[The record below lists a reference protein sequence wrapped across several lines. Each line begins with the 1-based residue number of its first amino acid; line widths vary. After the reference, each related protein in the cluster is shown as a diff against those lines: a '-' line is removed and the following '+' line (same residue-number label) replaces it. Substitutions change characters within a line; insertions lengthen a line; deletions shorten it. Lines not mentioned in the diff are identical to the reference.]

1 MAPEV
6 ISQKSSSSGVSGYN
20 ASADIYSLGIT
31 GIELAHG
38 RAPHSLDPPYK
49 ALLKTLQNDSPTLDR
64 GKGHG
69 KGLVG
74 KGGGYKYSKE
84 LKDIVDACLQK
95 DPTKRPTAHEL
106 LQMPYFKS
114 AKKKDYLVDM
124 LLKGLPPL
132 AMRQERRVLP
142 TIHGT
147 TLQSIRSSWD
157 FSHSIV
163 LPPSPT
169 STNSQLH
176 LPNRDHPSNH
186 KSSHMTVVLPPQA
199 VFPMEDEGEGLPEEE
214 QTESSSEAEPT
225 HCKADDSV
233 LGVYPS
239 PCATP
244 TDDATPP
251 ATQDPAA
258 SRKLNALPVLL
269 AAPAHDHSSSN
280 QLTPPQSVSSVASS
294 ASAGDKS
301 KWSIAGTIGRTS
313 RLLGADTILGPSGI

>member
-31 GIELAHG
+31 AIELAHG

-64 GKGHG
+64 GKGYG

-95 DPTKRPTAHEL
+95 DPTKRPTTHEL

-114 AKKKDYLVDM
+114 AKKKEYLVDV

-142 TIHGT
+142 ATHGT
-147 TLQSIRSSWD
+147 TLQSIQSSWD

-163 LPPSPT
+163 VPPSPT
-169 STNSQLH
+169 STNSQFY
-176 LPNRDHPSNH
+176 LPNRDRPGDH
-186 KSSHMTVVLPPQA
+186 KSSHMTVVLPSQA
-199 VFPMEDEGEGLPEEE
+199 VFPMEDEGEGLPEE
-214 QTESSSEAEPT
+214 QTESSSEAESM
-225 HCKADDSV
+225 HCKADDSA

-244 TDDATPP
+244 TDDAAAP

-258 SRKLNALPVLL
+258 SRILNVLPILL
-269 AAPAHDHSSSN
+269 AAPAHDHPSSN
-280 QLTPPQSVSSVASS
+280 QLTPPQSVSSTASS
-294 ASAGDKS
+294 ASAGDKG

-313 RLLGADTILGPSGI
+313 RLLGADMMLAQSSI